1 MAAAV
6 AHPLDQAALAAL
18 GRACGIPLAAYR
30 PAHVQ
35 ACVGRMLTRCGVPSV
50 PELIRLCQRDALV
63 RAALL
68 RCLLVPTT
76 GLFRDPEQ
84 FALLERDILPGLTG
98 GPRGVRVWS
107 AGCSDG
113 TELYSVA
120 LILGRLGVLPRCQLL
135 GTDILAE
142 RVDRARRG
150 GPQTRAARRAA
161 AAVLR
166 WQRRDLVGEPPPP
179 GRFDLV
185 LCRNV
190 LIYLDTGARSAVQ
203 RKLAGAL
210 RRGGVLLLGRSE
222 WLADPEPLGLVPAGP
237 HAYRKPDAYGEHD
250 TYRED
255 APCGL
260 A

>member
-6 AHPLDQAALAAL
+6 VHPLDQADLTAL
-18 GRACGIPLAAYR
+18 GQACGIPLAAYR
-30 PAHVQ
+30 PGHVQ
-35 ACVGRMLTRCGVPSV
+35 ACVGRMLTRCGVPDL
-50 PELIRLCQRDALV
+50 PGLIQLCQRDALA

-84 FALLERDILPGLTG
+84 FALLERDLLPGLVG
-98 GPRGVRVWS
+98 GARRGVRVWS

-120 LILGRLGVLPRCQLL
+120 LILGRLGVLPRCQLV

-142 RVDRARRG
+142 RVDRASRG
-150 GPQTRAARRAA
+150 GPATEAARRAAVAA

-166 WQRRDLVGEPPPP
+166 WQRRDLVRDPPPP

-190 LIYLDTGARSAVQ
+190 LIYLDVSVRSAVY
-203 RKLAGAL
+203 RKLAGVL

-222 WLADPEPLGLVPAGP
+222 WLTEPAPLGLVPAGP
-237 HAYRKPDAYGEHD
+237 HAYRKDPHADRKEM
-250 TYRED
+250 
-255 APCGL
+255 PCGL

>member
-6 AHPLDQAALAAL
+6 VHPLDQADLTAL
-18 GRACGIPLAAYR
+18 GQVCGIPLAAYR
-30 PAHVQ
+30 PGHVR
-35 ACVGRMLTRCGVPSV
+35 ACVGRMLARCGVPDL
-50 PELIRLCQRDALV
+50 PGLIQLCRRDALA
-63 RAALL
+63 RAAML

-84 FALLERDILPGLTG
+84 FALLEQELLPGLAG
-98 GPRGVRVWS
+98 GAPRGLRVWS

-120 LILGRLGVLPRCQLL
+120 LILSRLGVLPQCQLV

-142 RVDRARRG
+142 RVDRASRG
-150 GPQTRAARRAA
+150 GPATGPARRAA
-161 AAVLR
+161 GAVLR
-166 WQRRDLVGEPPPP
+166 WQRRDLVRDPPPP

-190 LIYLDTGARSAVQ
+190 LIYLDTSVRSTVY
-203 RKLAGAL
+203 RKLAGVL

-222 WLADPEPLGLVPAGP
+222 WLAEPAPLGLVPAGP
-237 HAYRKPDAYGEHD
+237 HAYRKEAACEP
-250 TYRED
+250 T
-255 APCGL
+255 
-260 A
+260 

>member
-6 AHPLDQAALAAL
+6 DHPLDQADLAVL

-30 PAHVQ
+30 PGHVQ
-35 ACVGRMLTRCGVPSV
+35 ACVGRMLARCGVPDV
-50 PELIRLCQRDALV
+50 PGLARLCQRDAAA
-63 RAALL
+63 RAAVA

-84 FALLERDILPGLTG
+84 FALLARDILPGLAG
-98 GPRGVRVWS
+98 RRCGVRVWS

-120 LILGRLGVLPRCQLL
+120 LLLHRLGVLPRCQLL

-142 RVDRARRG
+142 RVDRASRG
-150 GPQTRAARRAA
+150 GPVAGAARREA

-166 WQRRDLVGEPPPP
+166 WQRRDLIQEPPPP

-190 LIYLDTGARSAVQ
+190 LIYLEASVRSAVH
-203 RKLAGAL
+203 RKLAAVL

-222 WLADPEPLGLVPAGP
+222 WLPDPARLGLAPAGP
-237 HAYRKPDAYGEHD
+237 HAYRKEA
-250 TYRED
+250 
-255 APCGL
+255 ACGPT
-260 A
+260 

>member
-1 MAAAV
+1 MLSVIIRRRMAAAV
-6 AHPLDQAALAAL
+6 EHPLDQADLAVL
-18 GRACGIPLAAYR
+18 GRVCGIPLGAYR
-30 PAHVQ
+30 PGHVQ
-35 ACVGRMLTRCGVPSV
+35 ACVGRMLARCGVPDL
-50 PELIRLCQRDALV
+50 PGLIRLCQRDAAG
-63 RAALL
+63 RAAVT

-84 FALLERDILPGLTG
+84 FALLARDILPGLAG
-98 GPRGVRVWS
+98 RPGAVRVWS

-120 LILGRLGVLPRCQLL
+120 VLLHRLGVLSRCRLL
-135 GTDILAE
+135 GTDIVAE
-142 RVDRARRG
+142 RVDQASRG
-150 GPQTRAARRAA
+150 GPAAGPACREA

-166 WQRRDLVGEPPPP
+166 WQRRDLVREPPPP

-190 LIYLDTGARSAVQ
+190 LIYLEASVRSAVHG
-203 RKLAGAL
+203 KLAATL

-222 WLADPEPLGLVPAGP
+222 WLPDPARLGLAPAGP
-237 HAYRKPDAYGEHD
+237 HAYRKEVS
-250 TYRED
+250 
-255 APCGL
+255 CGP